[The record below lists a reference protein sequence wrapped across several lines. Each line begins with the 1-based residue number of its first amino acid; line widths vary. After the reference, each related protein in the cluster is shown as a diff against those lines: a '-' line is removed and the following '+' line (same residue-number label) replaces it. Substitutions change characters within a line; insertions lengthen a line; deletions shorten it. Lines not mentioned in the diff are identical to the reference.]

1 VYVVDVCM
9 EKLFPDEIID
19 KLFSIYQRFRPDKV
33 GIEVVQYQK
42 MLAQQI
48 KKEMVI
54 RNIFFS
60 LEEIRP
66 M

>member
-1 VYVVDVCM
+1 MYVVDVCM